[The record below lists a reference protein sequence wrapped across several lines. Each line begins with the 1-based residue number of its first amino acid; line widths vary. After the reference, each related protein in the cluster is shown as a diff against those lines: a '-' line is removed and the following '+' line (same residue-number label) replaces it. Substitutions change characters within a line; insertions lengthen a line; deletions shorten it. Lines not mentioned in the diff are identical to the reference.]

1 MGTSTGGNQPST
13 SNPPRQPRQPT
24 PPRNTPSRTPSPS
37 PPGTPG
43 AATQGNMAANI
54 KYPKP
59 DRFYGDPGSYRPWIA
74 SVKLYFDSTGTNN
87 ARNQKDYALGLMAG
101 SASLWV
107 QDYIATHPR
116 NAAQQHTWAE
126 FENALEQAFAPAQEN
141 YIAEQQLRSLRQR
154 GRYIEEYISE
164 FSVLASRAGLTTD
177 NVALRAYFQE
187 GLDPAIAY
195 EALRSNPTT
204 LADWKTAARNAYR
217 IITDQERYKRTLRP
231 SSYKKKSNKGR
242 KGNRYNG
249 YPTPRYV
256 DINTQPISPQFRRN
270 QWDMDIDATQY
281 RSINELAETSD
292 SEEFNEQEDTD
303 SDEEIDTTVSGR
315 RIDAI
320 ARAIDKWTLN
330 YLTDEQRTA
339 LRNGECFFCH
349 KKGHFFRTC
358 PARKAY
364 LNQKGKTSMAK
375 KTKPFKSGP
384 KGKGKGT
391 RKGSKSKPVDPNAMV
406 YNMENDSDDESDPDG
421 NF

>member
-1 MGTSTGGNQPST
+1 
-13 SNPPRQPRQPT
+13 
-24 PPRNTPSRTPSPS
+24 
-37 PPGTPG
+37 
-43 AATQGNMAANI
+43 
-54 KYPKP
+54 
-59 DRFYGDPGSYRPWIA
+59 
-74 SVKLYFDSTGTNN
+74 
-87 ARNQKDYALGLMAG
+87 
-101 SASLWV
+101 
-107 QDYIATHPR
+107 
-116 NAAQQHTWAE
+116 
-126 FENALEQAFAPAQEN
+126 
-141 YIAEQQLRSLRQR
+141 
-154 GRYIEEYISE
+154 
-164 FSVLASRAGLTTD
+164 
-177 NVALRAYFQE
+177 
-187 GLDPAIAY
+187 
-195 EALRSNPTT
+195 
-204 LADWKTAARNAYR
+204 
-217 IITDQERYKRTLRP
+217 
-231 SSYKKKSNKGR
+231 
-242 KGNRYNG
+242 
-249 YPTPRYV
+249 
-256 DINTQPISPQFRRN
+256 
-270 QWDMDIDATQY
+270 MDIDATQY

-375 KTKPFKSGP
+375 RSKPFKSGP